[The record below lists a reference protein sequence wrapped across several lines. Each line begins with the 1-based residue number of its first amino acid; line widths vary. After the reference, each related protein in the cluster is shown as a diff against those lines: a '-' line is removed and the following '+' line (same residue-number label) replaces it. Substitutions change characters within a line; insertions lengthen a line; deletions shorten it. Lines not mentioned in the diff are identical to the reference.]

1 MHNVV
6 FYVDFTQ
13 RANCLA
19 FGDIL
24 AIGVMAQDAAYF
36 FTVTPTNSSHRHH
49 HLLTFYKEM

>member
-13 RANCLA
+13 RAKCLA